1 MGTSTSVK
9 SNQVRIRD
17 GSTSFLT
24 GMDIPLVLTV
34 FALIV
39 LGLVILYSASM
50 PVAFYSEEVTSPM
63 SFVSRQALFA
73 GVGLIFAFIIS
84 LIDYRILKK
93 LIVPALFLTW
103 AALFLVLIVGTVRH
117 GATRTF
123 FNGSVQPSEIA
134 KVVIILYL
142 AFWLKSKREA
152 LKRITIWALPIG
164 VVLGGTLVLLYF
176 EPDYS
181 AILTLVGISGVLLFL
196 ADLDWKQIILIGIV
210 ACGFFFGIIRVTD
223 TGNARWGQFVAGYMD
238 PNDAISQVK
247 RSIESI
253 VDGGLFGVGIGQGT
267 VKFTGLEV
275 GQSDTIFTVVAEEMG
290 LIGCI
295 IVITLFIILLWRG
308 MKIAI
313 QSDDMTG
320 RLIASGISIW
330 ITIEAFINIASLF
343 NIVPVGGN
351 TLPFFSLGGSSLVSV
366 LMGIGFILS
375 VSRVNK
381 KQRISERSPF
391 SAVVDMRWRDGRRS
405 VSRSRRSASS
415 RK

>member
-1 MGTSTSVK
+1 MGTTTSVTK
-9 SNQVRIRD
+9 NQVRLRS
-17 GSTSFLT
+17 GSNAILT
-24 GMDIPLVLTV
+24 GMDMPLVLSV
-34 FALIV
+34 LALIV

-50 PVAFYSEEVTSPM
+50 PVAFYGEEGTTPM
-63 SFVSRQALFA
+63 SFVSRQAMFA
-73 GVGLIFAFIIS
+73 GVGLVAAFIIS
-84 LIDYRILKK
+84 LIDYRTLKK
-93 LIVPALFLTW
+93 LVVPALFVTW
-103 AALFLVLIVGTVRH
+103 IMLFLVLVVGTVRH

-123 FNGSVQPSEIA
+123 FNGSVQPSEIS

-142 AFWLKSKREA
+142 AFWLKSKREE
-152 LKRITIWALPIG
+152 LKHITIWALPIG
-164 VVLGGTLVLLYF
+164 IVLGVSLVLLYF

-196 ADLDWKQIILIGIV
+196 ADLDWKQIILIGMV
-210 ACGFFFGIIRVTD
+210 AFMSFFGIIRVTD

-290 LIGCI
+290 LIGSI
-295 IVITLFIILLWRG
+295 IVIALFLFLLWRG

-313 QSDDMTG
+313 QSQDMTG
-320 RLIASGISIW
+320 RLIAAGVSIW

-366 LMGIGFILS
+366 LIGIGFILS
-375 VSRVNK
+375 VSRVNN
-381 KQRISERSPF
+381 KQKISEGRPF
-391 SAVVDMRWRDGRRS
+391 SAVVDMRWRDRRGS
-405 VSRSRRSASS
+405 VSRSRRSSGS